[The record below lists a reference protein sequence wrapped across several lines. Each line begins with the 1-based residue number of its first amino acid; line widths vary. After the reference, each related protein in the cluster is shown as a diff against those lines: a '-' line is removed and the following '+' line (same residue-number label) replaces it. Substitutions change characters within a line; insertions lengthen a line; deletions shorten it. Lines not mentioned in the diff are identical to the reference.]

1 MSNSFATPWTV
12 AYRLLCPWDFPGKNT
27 GVGCHFLLQGILPTQ
42 GNCLVAELVKNLPAV
57 QEPQVHS
64 LGWEDPILCK
74 LGAIKKKIMLQ
85 SYNDI
90 IKCKVSQV
98 FVIPEKNT
106 L

>member
-1 MSNSFATPWTV
+1 MKRSEI
-12 AYRLLCPWDFPGKNT
+12 R
-27 GVGCHFLLQGILPTQ
+27 GIRSVRGASLI
-42 GNCLVAELVKNLPAV
+42 AELVKNLPAV